1 MAEKDNTEARCPA
14 CRTSYD
20 KDRVIKVASASS
32 ERCLFLHTY
41 SSFNPTKFIYFPALY
56 YEMVQHISCTDD
68 RIIAEV
74 YSEKK
79 QRSQR
84 TKPKISPDCMKHL
97 SGVRVMQKNLVYI
110 TGLPANL
117 CNESVCSLSF
127 SLVFIHQIVRFPF
140 TDRLLLLS
148 DS

>member
-1 MAEKDNTEARCPA
+1 MAEVC
-14 CRTSYD
+14 
-20 KDRVIKVASASS
+20 
-32 ERCLFLHTY
+32 
-41 SSFNPTKFIYFPALY
+41 
-56 YEMVQHISCTDD
+56 
-68 RIIAEV
+68 
-74 YSEKK
+74 SEKK

-84 TKPKISPDCMKHL
+84 TKPKISPDAMKHL

-117 CNESVCSLSF
+117 CNESVCSLAF
-127 SLVFIHQIVRFPF
+127 SPVFIHQMVPFPF